1 MRMEMFVGLFQ
12 IHHVED
18 VLILPRKLNVG
29 AVVGTDGTLTVTKDL
44 SMEENFSGSVELQSG
59 EIGDDFAYYFTLS
72 EQTPTA
78 VSCGVLIGT
87 DGRVASA
94 GAMILQ
100 MLPDATETDISI
112 CEHVLEG
119 LKPMSTLI
127 QEYDDSSLEDLAN
140 DMFEDAKILT
150 TQPVAMIVLVQ
161 RYVWL
166 RALGTIKKSDVL
178 EMADKEHG
186 CEITCNFC
194 NETYHFTEEEL
205 RAIAS
210 KDA

>member
-1 MRMEMFVGLFQ
+1 
-12 IHHVED
+12 
-18 VLILPRKLNVG
+18 
-29 AVVGTDGTLTVTKDL
+29 
-44 SMEENFSGSVELQSG
+44 MEENFSGSVELQSG

-150 TQPVAMIVLVQ
+150 TQPVAYDCPCSKVRMA
-161 RYVWL
+161 

-205 RAIAS
+205 SAIAS
-210 KDA
+210 KMHD